1 MIIGTLVGLAG
12 GYLSGRHLPPVLR
25 VLPAGLLL
33 LDGHALFMLAHA
45 HGGYFF
51 GPFLLYIACAFA
63 GMSKRKTVSAGH
75 IVLVV
80 AQPGYGGACGGM
92 GRTFHPLCPGRVL
105 PSPRRTAHRLR
116 IRRVG
121 WAAPS
126 LFYKSACRR
135 AVISARAV

>member
-25 VLPAGLLL
+25 VLPAGFLL

-63 GMSKRKTVSAGH
+63 GMSKRKPFRPDTSSWWWHSLDMVALAAVWVALFILYALGEYYRRLAGLP
-75 IVLVV
+75 IV
-80 AQPGYGGACGGM
+80 
-92 GRTFHPLCPGRVL
+92 
-105 PSPRRTAHRLR
+105 
-116 IRRVG
+116 
-121 WAAPS
+121 
-126 LFYKSACRR
+126 
-135 AVISARAV
+135 